1 MSIIEE
7 ELVQAP
13 ETVEI
18 VYSKEEMYIFYEN
31 YMKNLYVPVNINSR
45 GFYKTLNKTFRRL
58 EQEWEKL

>member
-13 ETVEI
+13 EMVETS
-18 VYSKEEMYIFYEN
+18 YSKEEMYIFYEN
-31 YMKNLYVPVNINSR
+31 YMKNLYVPVKINSR